1 MKKNIRKLLVTSAIL
16 VSAMTLASCGNG
28 NTEKPNDC
36 NGNITEAVKYKVNF
50 VASSLYA
57 ISGLNKE
64 GYEKDQEVLFSIEI
78 KDDTYKIEK
87 VLANGVSLS
96 STSNLYKFNM
106 PDKDVN
112 LEIKLIKVGEE
123 KPIVPIEEAKSKFTY
138 SDIINA
144 SAEAITPST
153 GDVNILVVP
162 VEFSDLDAYSKNEL
176 SYIDLAFNGNS
187 SDLTWESNKSFYEK
201 SSFGNLKFNFE
212 ICDTFKPSFS
222 SREFV
227 SMEDDYGTASAT
239 VMREI
244 YEKGLKTQGKA
255 VNFNDTK
262 YDSNGDAYI
271 DGIWMLYNERDYN
284 SVYGKQNFW
293 AYCTSY
299 YDEAGIFGENDL
311 AFGKYANGSILFLT
325 EGGDVPTNKSQID
338 AHTLIH
344 ETGHMLGFDDYYDY
358 ANTQNSYSFTGGLDM
373 MDMNIGDHNA
383 FGKYSLGWTKA
394 KVVRDDATITLKPFS
409 TTGETLI
416 LPSESFNN
424 SAFGE
429 YLVVEYY
436 TPENLYERD
445 SKHHYADSYP
455 YFFSEK
461 GLRIYHVDARLA
473 KFNAKASNGVPTF
486 TRGNYLPNDI
496 NEIPGYTENTTG
508 TEASWTQIAHANTLD
523 RSLNKDG
530 KALIELVSSKNEKL
544 YTKRYAT
551 NGDLYT
557 TNKSNGYAFS
567 GINQSNYFSNS
578 KFNDGSSMKYNIQI
592 NSIDAVGISINIVT
606 K

>member
-28 NTEKPNDC
+28 NTEKPNGG
-36 NGNITEAVKYKVNF
+36 NGNITETVKYKVNF
-50 VASSLYA
+50 VASSLYT
-57 ISGLNKE
+57 INGLNKE

-87 VLANGVSLS
+87 VLANETPLI

-106 PDKDVN
+106 PDKDVT
-112 LEIKLIKVGEE
+112 LEIKLIKAGEE
-123 KPIVPIEEAKSKFTY
+123 KPTVPIEELKSKFTY
-138 SDIINA
+138 SDILNA

-153 GDVNILVVP
+153 GNVNILVVP
-162 VEFSDLDAYSKNEL
+162 VEFSDLEAYSKSEL

-239 VMREI
+239 VMKEI

-262 YDSNGDAYI
+262 YDSNGDTYI

-394 KVVRDDATITLKPFS
+394 KVVKGDSTITLKPFS

-445 SKHHYADSYP
+445 SKHHYAESYP

-473 KFNAKASNGVPTF
+473 KFSANASNGTPSF
-486 TRGNYLPNDI
+486 TWGNYLPNDI
-496 NEIPGYTENTTG
+496 NEIPGYTENATG

-567 GINQSNYFSNS
+567 GTNQSNYFSNS

-592 NSIDAVGISINIVT
+592 NSINAEGISINIVT